1 MQYKVLPHAAIVI
14 SIMYF
19 VFFFID
25 KVNQPM
31 AFINNDITKGL
42 LFVLCVISILNAIS
56 LIRVDR
62 QRERRQSGSDRQS
75 AYDRRSGSD
84 RQSAYDRRSGS
95 DRQSASDRQSGYER
109 NRETRRRA
117 EPQRQSEAYSRYG
130 RASTRRYDS
139 SAQDRLSRY
148 R

>member
-62 QRERRQSGSDRQS
+62 RRERQRQSG
-75 AYDRRSGSD
+75 A
-84 RQSAYDRRSGS
+84 
-95 DRQSASDRQSGYER
+95 DRQSASDRRSASDRQQQQQRRPNNER
-109 NRETRRRA
+109 RS
-117 EPQRQSEAYSRYG
+117 EPYPRSYSHS
-130 RASTRRYDS
+130 STRRYDS
-139 SAQDRLSRY
+139 PSQDRLSRY